1 MLIFSRRISLVTT
14 SSNSSREVH
23 HLDPNNLPLKLSN
36 STTHC
41 SDAIIYNLILIL
53 EEILD
58 TSFKQFY
65 GIFNRLMISSMDAFK
80 P

>member
-36 STTHC
+36 STPT
-41 SDAIIYNLILIL
+41 SDAIIYNFSFIL
-53 EEILD
+53 EEILG
-58 TSFKQFY
+58 Y
-65 GIFNRLMISSMDAFK
+65 IF
-80 P
+80 